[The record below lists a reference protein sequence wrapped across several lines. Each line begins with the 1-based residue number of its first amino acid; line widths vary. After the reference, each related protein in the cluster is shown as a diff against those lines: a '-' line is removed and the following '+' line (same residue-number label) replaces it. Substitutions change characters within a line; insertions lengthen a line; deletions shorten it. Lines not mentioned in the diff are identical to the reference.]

1 MNFTLRPAGSGS
13 SGGGGPNMENLQK
26 QLLCPVCLEMF
37 SKPVVILPCQHN
49 LCRKCAND
57 VFQSSNPSWQSR
69 GSSNVGSRFRCP
81 SCRHE
86 VVLDRHGVY
95 GLQRNLLVENII
107 DAYRRQLDSRPSSV
121 KPESLT
127 CDEHEDEK
135 INIYCLSCQTPT
147 CSMCKVFGCHKECD
161 VAPLSSVFNRLKTEL
176 SDSIAGLVASNDNI
190 QAAITHMEGLCNAVQ
205 ENAHQHREEIAI
217 QFGALTAI
225 LDERKQELVRLITRE
240 QDDELQRLRRIIGEH
255 NQKLEDGRQLV
266 ETAVHAA
273 DHTHAAVFIQNVT
286 VILDKMSACTRDVN
300 ILRPQLSFDN
310 MSHFVVDVDDIA
322 DMLNDIHFRRSE
334 DDLEDD
340 SEVD

>member
-1 MNFTLRPAGSGS
+1 
-13 SGGGGPNMENLQK
+13 MENLQK

-69 GSSNVGSRFRCP
+69 GSTSVGSRFRCP

-107 DAYRRQLDSRPSSV
+107 DACQRHEDNRMSSV
-121 KPESLT
+121 KPESLM
-127 CDEHEDEK
+127 CEEHEDEK

-161 VAPLSSVFNRLKTEL
+161 VAPLSSVFLRLKTEL

-190 QAAITHMEGLCNAVQ
+190 QVAITHMEGVCNAVQ
-205 ENAHQHREEIAI
+205 ENARHCHEELAG
-217 QFGALTAI
+217 QFEAMTAI
-225 LDERKQELVRLITRE
+225 LDERKQELVGLITRE
-240 QDDELQRLRRIIGEH
+240 QDEELQRIRQLIGEH
-255 NQKLEDGRQLV
+255 GQRLEDRRQLV

-273 DHTHAAVFIQNVT
+273 DHTHAAVFVQASLLH
-286 VILDKMSACTRDVN
+286 ILPSVHLS
-300 ILRPQLSFDN
+300 IPLSIQLSHIQSRCRHAPVTPTSCDH
-310 MSHFVVDVDDIA
+310 SCP
-322 DMLNDIHFRRSE
+322 STT
-334 DDLEDD
+334 
-340 SEVD
+340 

>member
-1 MNFTLRPAGSGS
+1 MKSALKPAGSTAGRGGS
-13 SGGGGPNMENLQK
+13 NMENLQK
-26 QLLCPVCLEMF
+26 QLVCPVCLEMF

-57 VFQSSNPSWQSR
+57 VFQSSNPSWRSR
-69 GSSNVGSRFRCP
+69 SSTSVGSRFRCP

-107 DAYRRQLDSRPSSV
+107 DAYRRQQDSRMSSV

-127 CDEHEDEK
+127 CEEHEDEK

-161 VAPLSSVFNRLKTEL
+161 VAPLSSVYIRLKTEM

-190 QAAITHMEGLCNAVQ
+190 QAAITHLEGVCDSVK
-205 ENAHQHREEIAI
+205 ENACRCREEIAS
-217 QFGALTAI
+217 QFETLTAI

-240 QDDELQRLRRIIGEH
+240 QDEELQRIRQLISEH
-255 NQKLEDGRQLV
+255 RQRLEDRRELV

-273 DHTHAAVFIQNVT
+273 DHTHAAVFVQNVT
-286 VILDKMSACTRDVN
+286 VVLDKMSACARDANV
-300 ILRPQLSFDN
+300 LRPQLSFDN
-310 MSHFVVDVDDIA
+310 MSHFVIDVDDIA
-322 DMLNDIHFRRSE
+322 EVLNDIHFRRSE

-340 SEVD
+340 FEVD

>member
-1 MNFTLRPAGSGS
+1 
-13 SGGGGPNMENLQK
+13 MENLQK

-69 GSSNVGSRFRCP
+69 GSTSVGSRFRCP

-107 DAYRRQLDSRPSSV
+107 DACQRHEDNRMSSV
-121 KPESLT
+121 KPESLM
-127 CDEHEDEK
+127 CEEHEDEK

-161 VAPLSSVFNRLKTEL
+161 VAPLSSVFLRLKTEL

-190 QAAITHMEGLCNAVQ
+190 QVAITHMEGVCNAVQ
-205 ENAHQHREEIAI
+205 ENARHCHEELAG
-217 QFGALTAI
+217 QFEAMTAI
-225 LDERKQELVRLITRE
+225 LDERKQELVGLITRE
-240 QDDELQRLRRIIGEH
+240 QDEELQRIRQLIGEH
-255 NQKLEDGRQLV
+255 GQRLEDRRQLV

-273 DHTHAAVFIQNVT
+273 DHTHAAVFVQNVT
-286 VILDKMSACTRDVN
+286 VILDKMSACARDANV
-300 ILRPQLSFDN
+300 LRPQLSFDN
-310 MSHFVVDVDDIA
+310 MSHFVIDVDVIA
-322 DMLNDIHFRRSE
+322 DILKDIHFRRSE

>member
-1 MNFTLRPAGSGS
+1 MNLGLEPAGVAGRS
-13 SGGGGPNMENLQK
+13 MEDLHK

-37 SKPVVILPCQHN
+37 TKPVVILPCQHN

-69 GSSNVGSRFRCP
+69 SSSGLGSRFRCP

-107 DAYRRQLDSRPSSV
+107 DVYRRNQDCRPASV

-127 CDEHEDEK
+127 CDEHHDEK

-147 CSMCKVFGCHKECD
+147 CSMCKVFGRHKECD
-161 VAPLSSVFNRLKTEL
+161 VAPLASVYIRLKTEL
-176 SDSIAGLVASNDNI
+176 SDSIAGLVACNDNI
-190 QAAITHMEGLCNAVQ
+190 QAAIMLMEGACDAVQ
-205 ENAHQHREEIAI
+205 ENGRRRREELAG
-217 QFGALTAI
+217 QFETLTAV
-225 LDERKQELVRLITRE
+225 LDERKQELVAAITRE
-240 QDDELQRLRRIIGEH
+240 QDEELQRLRRVIGEH
-255 NQKLEDGRQLV
+255 GQRLEDGRQLV

-286 VILDKMSACTRDVN
+286 VILDKMSAYARHTNV
-300 ILRPQLSFDN
+300 LQPQTSFDD
-310 MSHFVVDVDDIA
+310 MSHFVIDVDDVA
-322 DMLNDIHFRRSE
+322 DVLNDIRFRHGE
-334 DDLEDD
+334 DDLEAD
-340 SEVD
+340 